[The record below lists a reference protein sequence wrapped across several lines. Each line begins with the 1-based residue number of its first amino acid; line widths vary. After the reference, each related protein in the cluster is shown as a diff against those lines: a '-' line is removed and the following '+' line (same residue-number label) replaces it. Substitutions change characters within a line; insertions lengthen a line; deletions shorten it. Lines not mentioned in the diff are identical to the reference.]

1 MNDILLSGLLN
12 LFALFGA
19 VNRTDKSRS
28 LQMLSNYL
36 TKHFGVRMLDDYLPL
51 YSDLR
56 DFYDI
61 SPELD
66 KDAIIEGICS
76 NIKHKISREDQTLML
91 LRLMEFCDPTP
102 GTQRGAGISEENLQ
116 IFRKV
121 AELFEVDG
129 DIFEDFV
136 CYVSGETNAHVLTLT
151 REGLN
156 GELRLILLERYNKIL
171 FCYNGP
177 DTVLMNDIPV
187 LPGTFLVW
195 QQSGVLKSR
204 HMAPLYYSNIS
215 ALYDTGSRRQEI
227 VLSGRDIN
235 FRFPGSDNGMHDL
248 TFDLRSGQL
257 VAVMGGS
264 GTGKSTLLSL
274 LNGTLRPDSGSIT
287 LNGYDVSDPRVK
299 DLIGFVP
306 QDDLLIEELT
316 VYENLMFTARLCFAD
331 LSMEEIS
338 ARVDTILRELGLE
351 STKHLKVGSPI
362 HKYISGGQRKRLNIA
377 LELIREPA
385 VLFLDEPT
393 SGLSSSD
400 SEKVINLLKEQT
412 YKGKLIVV
420 NIHQPSSD
428 IFKLF
433 DRLWLLDRGG
443 YPVYDG
449 NPIEAVTYF
458 KRAANYAD
466 AEVST
471 CSLCGNVNPEIILNI
486 IDEKALDD
494 RGQITGKR
502 KVSPQEWHRMYLER
516 TDRSAPVERRDI
528 PETEQTRPSKLK
540 QLLIFLQRNLRTK
553 LPDTQY
559 LLITLAETPLLALI
573 VALLTRYAPES
584 GYTVVDNKNLVS
596 YLFMAVIVAIFAG
609 MSVSAEEIFRD
620 RALLK
625 REKFLRLSRSS
636 YLWSKIIYLG
646 GVSLIQTLLFILVGN
661 TVMGIGFGFWFWWL
675 ILFLSSVL
683 ANLTGLILSQ
693 SLSSIVS
700 IYITIPLLLIPQIL
714 LCGLVVKFDDL
725 TPHST
730 TGNVPVIGDMIPSRW
745 AFEALAVS
753 SFSYNDF
760 EREIFPHDKIKYQT
774 QYYRTVWIDELDS
787 RLENAD
793 STDLAIVRNNLPV
806 LWERFGIKPYG
817 GRLEDI
823 RQETLDTAV
832 LADIRAWLTYAEDT
846 LVTIGTR
853 ATLAADRWLSDYQK
867 IHGREALITLRRNN
881 CNEFLESLVINSSS
895 EDLYTVIDGTIV
907 PRVGQVWLDPSSRN
921 GRAPFY
927 SSTKIVGNIKFST
940 LAFNIGI
947 LVLMCLSAGILL
959 FLDIPGRFIRKH
971 GN

>member
-102 GTQRGAGISEENLQ
+102 GSGKGESIAEENMQ

-129 DIFEDFV
+129 DIFADFV

-151 REGLN
+151 RDGMN
-156 GELRLILLERYNKIL
+156 GELRLINLERYNKIL
-171 FCYNGP
+171 FSYNGP

-204 HMAPLYYSNIS
+204 HMLPLYYSNIS
-215 ALYDTGSRRQEI
+215 ALYDSGCRKHEI

-274 LNGTLRPDSGSIT
+274 LNGTIPPDSGSIT
-287 LNGYDVSDPRVK
+287 LNGRDISDPKVK

-466 AEVST
+466 AEIST

-494 RGQITGKR
+494 SGKITDSR
-502 KVSPQEWHRMYLER
+502 KVTPQEWHRMYLER
-516 TDRSAPVERRDI
+516 VDRSGEPEHRDI
-528 PETEQTRPSKLK
+528 PHTEQKRPPRLK
-540 QLLIFLQRNLRTK
+540 QLLIFLQRNLRAK
-553 LPDTQY
+553 LPDSQY
-559 LLITLAETPLLALI
+559 LLITIAETPLLAMI

-584 GYTVVDNKNLVS
+584 GYTVMDNKNLVS
-596 YLFMAVIVAIFAG
+596 YIFMAVIVAIFAG
-609 MSVSAEEIFRD
+609 MSVSAEEIFKD

-625 REKFLRLSRSS
+625 REKFLRLSRSA
-636 YLWSKIIYLG
+636 YLWSKILYLA

-661 TVMGIGFGFWFWWL
+661 TVMGIGFTFWIWWL
-675 ILFLSSVL
+675 ILFLSSML

-693 SLSSIVS
+693 SLNSIVA
-700 IYITIPLLLIPQIL
+700 IYVTIPLLLIPQIL

-725 TPHST
+725 TPRST
-730 TGNVPVIGDMIPSRW
+730 TGNVPIIGDLIPSRW
-745 AFEALAVS
+745 AFEALAVG
-753 SFSYNDF
+753 FFAYNDF
-760 EREIFPHDKIKYQT
+760 EKMTFPDDKVKYQS
-774 QYYRTVWIDELDS
+774 QYYRTAFIYELES
-787 RLENAD
+787 RLESGDSAD
-793 STDLAIVRNNLPV
+793 LEIVRHGIPELS
-806 LWERFGIKPYG
+806 ERTGIRPYG
-817 GRLEDI
+817 GSTDSI
-823 RQETLDTAV
+823 RHGVLDTAS
-832 LADIRAWLTYAEDT
+832 INRIQSWLSYAEDT
-846 LVTIGTR
+846 LGTIGNR
-853 ATLAADRWLSDYQK
+853 ATLAADSHLTAYRDA
-867 IHGREALITLRRNN
+867 HGRDALIKLRRDN
-881 CNEFLESLVINSSS
+881 CNGYLETLVTNSSS
-895 EDLYTVIDGTIV
+895 PELYSVIGNTIV
-907 PRVGQVWLDPSSRN
+907 PKAGQIWLDPPSRN

-927 SSTKIVGNIKFST
+927 SSVKIIGNLKINT
-940 LAFNIGI
+940 VIYNIAI
-947 LVLMCLSAGILL
+947 LLLMCIAAGILL
-959 FLDIPGRFIRKH
+959 FADIPGRFMRKH
-971 GN
+971 

>member
-76 NIKHKISREDQTLML
+76 NIKHRISREDQTLML

-466 AEVST
+466 AEIST

-584 GYTVVDNKNLVS
+584 GYTVIDNKNLVS

-675 ILFLSSVL
+675 ILFLSAVL

>member
-19 VNRTDKSRS
+19 VNRTDKNRS

-76 NIKHKISREDQTLML
+76 NIKHRISREDQTLML

-102 GTQRGAGISEENLQ
+102 GSQKDNNISEENLQ

-136 CYVSGETNAHVLTLT
+136 CYVSGDTNAHVLTLT
-151 REGLN
+151 REGMN
-156 GELRLILLERYNKIL
+156 GELRLIRIDRYNKIL
-171 FCYNGP
+171 FSYNGP

-215 ALYDTGSRRQEI
+215 ALYDTGSRRHEI
-227 VLSGRDIN
+227 ILSGRSIN

-287 LNGYDVSDPRVK
+287 LNGYDVSDPTVK

-331 LSMEEIS
+331 LSREEIS
-338 ARVDTILRELGLE
+338 AKVDSILRDLGLE

-412 YKGKLIVV
+412 CKGKLIVV

-433 DRLWLLDRGG
+433 DRLWILDRGG

-494 RGQITGKR
+494 SGKITDSR

-516 TDRSAPVERRDI
+516 ADSGVPVEQREI
-528 PETEQTRPSKLK
+528 PETEQKRPSKLR

-573 VALLTRYAPES
+573 VALLTRYAPET
-584 GYTVVDNKNLVS
+584 GYTVLDNKNFVS
-596 YLFMAVIVAIFAG
+596 YIFMAVIVAIFAG
-609 MSVSAEEIFRD
+609 MSVSAEEIFKD

-636 YLWSKIIYLG
+636 YLWSKILYLG

-661 TVMGIGFGFWFWWL
+661 TVMGVSFGFWFWWL
-675 ILFLSSVL
+675 ILFLSAVL

-725 TPHST
+725 TPRST
-730 TGNVPVIGDMIPSRW
+730 TGNVPIIGDLIPSRW
-745 AFEALAVS
+745 AFEALAVG
-753 SFSYNDF
+753 SFAYNDF
-760 EREIFPHDKIKYQT
+760 EKMTFPDDKVKYQS
-774 QYYRTVWIDELDS
+774 QYYRTAFIYELES
-787 RLENAD
+787 RLESGDSAD
-793 STDLAIVRNNLPV
+793 LEIVRHGIPV
-806 LWERFGIKPYG
+806 LSERTGIRPYG
-817 GRLEDI
+817 GSTDSI
-823 RQETLDTAV
+823 RHGVLDTAS
-832 LADIRAWLTYAEDT
+832 INRIQSWLSYAEDT
-846 LVTIGTR
+846 LGTIGNR
-853 ATLAADRWLSDYQK
+853 ATLAADSHLTAYRDA
-867 IHGREALITLRRNN
+867 HGRDALIKLRRDN
-881 CNEFLESLVINSSS
+881 CNGYLETLVTNSSS
-895 EDLYTVIDGTIV
+895 PELYSVIGNTIV
-907 PRVGQVWLDPSSRN
+907 PKAGQIWLDPPSRN

-927 SSTKIVGNIKFST
+927 SSVKIIGNLKINT
-940 LAFNIGI
+940 VIYNIAI
-947 LVLMCLSAGILL
+947 LLLMCIAAGILL
-959 FLDIPGRFIRKH
+959 FTDIPGRFMRKH
-971 GN
+971 

>member
-76 NIKHKISREDQTLML
+76 NIKHRISREDQTLML

-102 GTQRGAGISEENLQ
+102 GSQRGAGISEENLQ

-136 CYVSGETNAHVLTLT
+136 CYVSGETNARVLTLT

-156 GELRLILLERYNKIL
+156 GELRLISLERYNKIL
-171 FCYNGP
+171 FSYNGP

-204 HMAPLYYSNIS
+204 HMAPLYYCNIS

-235 FRFPGSDNGMHDL
+235 FRFPGSNNGMHGL

-274 LNGTLRPDSGSIT
+274 LNGTLRPDSGSVT

-331 LSMEEIS
+331 LSREEIS
-338 ARVDTILRELGLE
+338 ARVDSILRDLGLE

-412 YKGKLIVV
+412 YKGRLIVV

-494 RGQITGKR
+494 SGRITDKR
-502 KVSPQEWHRMYLER
+502 KVPPQEWHRMYLER
-516 TDRSAPVERRDI
+516 ADSSAPVEQRDI
-528 PETEQTRPSKLK
+528 PETEQKRPSKLR

-573 VALLTRYAPES
+573 VALLTRYAPET
-584 GYTVVDNKNLVS
+584 GYTVMDNKNFVS
-596 YLFMAVIVAIFAG
+596 YIFMAVIVAIFAG
-609 MSVSAEEIFRD
+609 MSVSAEEIFKD

-636 YLWSKIIYLG
+636 YLWSKILYLG
-646 GVSLIQTLLFILVGN
+646 GVSLLQTLLFILVGN
-661 TVMGIGFGFWFWWL
+661 TVMGVSFGFWFWWL
-675 ILFLSSVL
+675 ILFLSAVL

-725 TPHST
+725 TPRST
-730 TGNVPVIGDMIPSRW
+730 TGNVPVIGDVIPSRW

-753 SFSYNDF
+753 SFAYNDF
-760 EREIFPHDKIKYQT
+760 ERDIFSYDKVKYQT
-774 QYYRTVWIDELDS
+774 QYYRTAFIDELYS
-787 RLENAD
+787 RLESGDSAD
-793 STDLAIVRNNLPV
+793 METVRRNMPV
-806 LWERFGIKPYG
+806 LWERF
-817 GRLEDI
+817 DI
-823 RQETLDTAV
+823 RPYDPQAG
-832 LADIRAWLTYAEDT
+832 IRAWLAYAEDT
-846 LVTIGTR
+846 LGAIGSR
-853 ATLAADRWLSDYQK
+853 ATLAADRILTDYRQE
-867 IHGREALITLRRNN
+867 HGREALLELRRDNWNN
-881 CNEFLESLVINSSS
+881 FLESLVINSSS
-895 EDLYTVIDGTIV
+895 EELLTVIDGTIV
-907 PRVGQVWLDPSSRN
+907 PKVGQVWLDPPSHN

-927 SSTKIVGNIKFST
+927 SSTKIVGDLKFST
-940 LAFNIGI
+940 LAFNISI
-947 LVLMCLSAGILL
+947 LLLMCLSAGVLL
-959 FLDIPGRFIRKH
+959 FLDIPGRFMRKR

>member
-76 NIKHKISREDQTLML
+76 NIKHRISREDQTLML

-102 GTQRGAGISEENLQ
+102 GTQQGDSISEENIL

-121 AELFEVDG
+121 ADLFG
-129 DIFEDFV
+129 IAPDIFEDFV
-136 CYVSGETNAHVLTLT
+136 CYISGETNGRVRTLT
-151 REGLN
+151 REGLD
-156 GELRLILLERYNKIL
+156 GELRLIHLEYYNKIL
-171 FCYNGP
+171 FSYIGP

-187 LPGTFLVW
+187 LSGTFLVW
-195 QQSGVLKSR
+195 QQSGVLKSK
-204 HMAPLYYSNIS
+204 HMAPLYYSNIMS
-215 ALYDTGSRRQEI
+215 LYCTLGQQEEI
-227 VLSGRDIN
+227 LLEGRAVN

-248 TFDLRSGQL
+248 SFTLRSGQL

-264 GTGKSTLLSL
+264 GVGKSTLLSL
-274 LNGTLRPDSGSIT
+274 LNGTLQPDSGSIT
-287 LNGYDVSDPRVK
+287 LNGHKITEPAVR

-306 QDDLLIEELT
+306 QDDLLVEELT
-316 VYENLMFTARLCFAD
+316 VYENLLFTARLCFAD
-331 LSMEEIS
+331 LSPEQIDS
-338 ARVDTILRELGLE
+338 RVNSVLKDLGLE
-351 STKHLKVGSPI
+351 ATRNLKVGSPI

-412 YKGKLIVV
+412 YKGRLIVV

-433 DRLWLLDRGG
+433 DRLWILDRGG

-486 IDEKALDD
+486 IDEKSLDD
-494 RGQITGKR
+494 SGKITDKR
-502 KVSPQEWHRMYLER
+502 KTTPEEWHRMYLEDAR
-516 TDRSAPVERRDI
+516 PDAPVEERAVPI
-528 PETEQTRPSKLK
+528 TEQRRPSRLR
-540 QLLIFLQRNLRTK
+540 QMLIFLQRNLRSK

-559 LLITLAETPLLALI
+559 LAITLAQTPLLALI
-573 VALLTRYAPES
+573 VAMLTRYAPVS
-584 GYTVVDNKNLVS
+584 GYTVMDNKNFVS
-596 YLFMAVIVAIFAG
+596 YIFMAVIVAIFAG
-609 MSVSAEEIFRD
+609 MSVSAEEIFKD

-636 YLWSKIIYLG
+636 YLWSKILYLG

-661 TVMGIGFGFWFWWL
+661 TVMGVGFGFWFWWL
-675 ILFLSSVL
+675 ILFLSAVL

-725 TPHST
+725 TPRST
-730 TGNVPVIGDMIPSRW
+730 TGNVPVIGDVIPSRW

-753 SFSYNDF
+753 SFAYNDF
-760 EREIFPHDKIKYQT
+760 ERDLFPYDKVKYQT
-774 QYYRTVWIDELDS
+774 QYYRTAFIDVLYS
-787 RLENAD
+787 RLESGD
-793 STDLAIVRNNLPV
+793 STDMETVHRNMPV
-806 LWERFGIKPYG
+806 LWERF
-817 GRLEDI
+817 DI
-823 RQETLDTAV
+823 RPHAPQT
-832 LADIRAWLTYAEDT
+832 DIRAWLAYAEDT
-846 LVTIGTR
+846 LGTIGSR
-853 ATLAADRWLSDYQK
+853 ATLAADRILTDYRQE
-867 IHGREALITLRRNN
+867 HGREALLELRRDNWNN
-881 CNEFLESLVINSSS
+881 FLESLVINSSS
-895 EDLYTVIDGTIV
+895 EELLTVIDGTIV
-907 PRVGQVWLDPSSRN
+907 PKVGQVWLDPPSHN

-927 SSTKIVGNIKFST
+927 SSTKIVGNLKFST
-940 LAFNIGI
+940 LAFNISI
-947 LVLMCLSAGILL
+947 LLLMCLSAGVLL
-959 FLDIPGRFIRKH
+959 FLDIPGRFMRKR

>member
-19 VNRTDKSRS
+19 VNGTDRKRSRQ
-28 LQMLSNYL
+28 LLTNYL
-36 TKHFGVRMLDDYLPL
+36 SKHFGVRKLDDYLSL

-56 DFYDI
+56 DFYDV

-66 KDAIIEGICS
+66 KDSIIEGICS
-76 NIKHKISREDQTLML
+76 NIKHRISREDQTLML

-102 GTQRGAGISEENLQ
+102 GTLEGKNITEENLQ

-121 AELFEVDG
+121 ADLFEVG
-129 DIFEDFV
+129 GEIFADFV
-136 CYVSGETNAHVLTLT
+136 CYVSGKTDTHVLTLT
-151 REGLN
+151 REGLD
-156 GELRLILLERYNKIL
+156 GELRLINLEKYNKIL
-171 FCYNGP
+171 FSYNGT

-215 ALYDTGSRRQEI
+215 ALYDTGKEKHEI
-227 VLSGRDIN
+227 VLSGRNIN

-274 LNGTLRPDSGSIT
+274 LNGTIRPDSGTVT
-287 LNGYDVSDPRVK
+287 LNGYDISDPRVK

-331 LSMEEIS
+331 LSREEIS
-338 ARVDTILRELGLE
+338 AKVDSILRDLGLE

-433 DRLWLLDRGG
+433 DRLWILDRGG

-494 RGQITGKR
+494 SGKITDSR
-502 KVSPQEWHRMYLER
+502 KVTPQEWHRMYLDR
-516 TDRSAPVERRDI
+516 VDRSGEPEHRDI
-528 PETEQTRPSKLK
+528 PHTEQKRPPRLK
-540 QLLIFLQRNLRTK
+540 QLLIFLQRNLRAK
-553 LPDTQY
+553 LPDSQY
-559 LLITLAETPLLALI
+559 LLITIAETPLLAMI

-584 GYTVVDNKNLVS
+584 GYTVMDNKNLVS
-596 YLFMAVIVAIFAG
+596 YIFMAVIVAIFAG
-609 MSVSAEEIFRD
+609 MSVSAEEIFKD

-625 REKFLRLSRSS
+625 REKFLRLSRSA
-636 YLWSKIIYLG
+636 YLWSKILYLA

-675 ILFLSSVL
+675 ILFLSAVL

-725 TPHST
+725 TPRST
-730 TGNVPVIGDMIPSRW
+730 TGNVPIIGDLIPSRW
-745 AFEALAVS
+745 AFEALAVG
-753 SFSYNDF
+753 SFAYNDF
-760 EREIFPHDKIKYQT
+760 EKMTFPDDKVKYQS
-774 QYYRTVWIDELDS
+774 QYYRTAFIYELES
-787 RLENAD
+787 RLESGDSAD
-793 STDLAIVRNNLPV
+793 LEIVRHGIPV
-806 LWERFGIKPYG
+806 LSERTGIRPYG
-817 GRLEDI
+817 GSTDSI
-823 RQETLDTAV
+823 RHGVLDTAS
-832 LADIRAWLTYAEDT
+832 INRIQSWLSYAEDT
-846 LVTIGTR
+846 LGTIGNR
-853 ATLAADRWLSDYQK
+853 ATLAADSHLTAYRDA
-867 IHGREALITLRRNN
+867 HGRDALIKLRRDN
-881 CNEFLESLVINSSS
+881 CNGYLETLVTNSSS
-895 EDLYTVIDGTIV
+895 PELYSVIGNTIV
-907 PRVGQVWLDPSSRN
+907 PKAGQIWLDPPSRN

-927 SSTKIVGNIKFST
+927 SSVKIIGNLKINT
-940 LAFNIGI
+940 VIYNIAI
-947 LVLMCLSAGILL
+947 LLLMCIAAGILL
-959 FLDIPGRFIRKH
+959 FADIPGRFMRKH
-971 GN
+971 

>member
-1 MNDILLSGLLN
+1 
-12 LFALFGA
+12 
-19 VNRTDKSRS
+19 
-28 LQMLSNYL
+28 
-36 TKHFGVRMLDDYLPL
+36 
-51 YSDLR
+51 
-56 DFYDI
+56 
-61 SPELD
+61 
-66 KDAIIEGICS
+66 
-76 NIKHKISREDQTLML
+76 ML

-156 GELRLILLERYNKIL
+156 GELRLINLERYNKIL
-171 FCYNGP
+171 FSYNGP

-204 HMAPLYYSNIS
+204 HMLPLYYSNIS
-215 ALYDTGSRRQEI
+215 ALYDTGCRKHEI

-274 LNGTLRPDSGSIT
+274 LNGTIPPDSGSIT
-287 LNGYDVSDPRVK
+287 LNGRDISDPKVK

-466 AEVST
+466 AEIST

-516 TDRSAPVERRDI
+516 TDRSTPVERRDI

-584 GYTVVDNKNLVS
+584 GYTVIDNKNLVS

-675 ILFLSSVL
+675 ILFLSSML

-693 SLSSIVS
+693 SLNSIVA
-700 IYITIPLLLIPQIL
+700 IYVTIPLLLIPQIL

-725 TPHST
+725 TPRST
-730 TGNVPVIGDMIPSRW
+730 TGNVPIIGDLIPSRW
-745 AFEALAVS
+745 AFEALAVG
-753 SFSYNDF
+753 SFAYNDF
-760 EREIFPHDKIKYQT
+760 EKMTFPDDKVKYQS
-774 QYYRTVWIDELDS
+774 QYYRTAFIYELES
-787 RLENAD
+787 RLESGDSAD
-793 STDLAIVRNNLPV
+793 LEIVRHGIPELS
-806 LWERFGIKPYG
+806 ERTGIRPYG
-817 GRLEDI
+817 GSTDSI
-823 RQETLDTAV
+823 RHGVLDTAS
-832 LADIRAWLTYAEDT
+832 INRIQSWLSYAEDT
-846 LVTIGTR
+846 LGTIGNR
-853 ATLAADRWLSDYQK
+853 ATLAADSHLTAYRDA
-867 IHGREALITLRRNN
+867 HGRDALIKLRRDN
-881 CNEFLESLVINSSS
+881 CNGYLETLVTNSSS
-895 EDLYTVIDGTIV
+895 PELYSVIGNTIV
-907 PRVGQVWLDPSSRN
+907 PKAGQIWLDPPSRN

-927 SSTKIVGNIKFST
+927 SSVKIIGNLKINT
-940 LAFNIGI
+940 VIYNIAI
-947 LVLMCLSAGILL
+947 LLLMCIAAGILL
-959 FLDIPGRFIRKH
+959 FADIPGRFMRKH
-971 GN
+971 

>member
-102 GTQRGAGISEENLQ
+102 GSGKGESIAEENMQ

-129 DIFEDFV
+129 DIFADFV
-136 CYVSGETNAHVLTLT
+136 CYVSGETNARVLTLT

-156 GELRLILLERYNKIL
+156 GELRLIRLERYNKIL

-215 ALYDTGSRRQEI
+215 ALYDTGGRRQEI

-235 FRFPGSDNGMHDL
+235 FRFPGSDNGMHGL
-248 TFDLRSGQL
+248 TFDLRSRQL

-274 LNGTLRPDSGSIT
+274 LNGTLRPDSGSVT
-287 LNGYDVSDPRVK
+287 LNGYDVADPRVK

-338 ARVDTILRELGLE
+338 ARVDSILRDLGLE

-449 NPIEAVTYF
+449 NPIEAITYF

-675 ILFLSSVL
+675 ILFLSAVL

-725 TPHST
+725 TPRST
-730 TGNVPVIGDMIPSRW
+730 TGNVPIIGDLIPSRW
-745 AFEALAVS
+745 AFEALAVG
-753 SFSYNDF
+753 SFAYNDF
-760 EREIFPHDKIKYQT
+760 EKMTFPDDKVKYQS
-774 QYYRTVWIDELDS
+774 QYYRTAFIYELES
-787 RLENAD
+787 RLESGDSAD
-793 STDLAIVRNNLPV
+793 LEIVRHGIPV
-806 LWERFGIKPYG
+806 LSERTGIRPYG
-817 GRLEDI
+817 GSTDSI
-823 RQETLDTAV
+823 RHGVLDTAS
-832 LADIRAWLTYAEDT
+832 INRIQSWLSYAEDT
-846 LVTIGTR
+846 LGTIGNR
-853 ATLAADRWLSDYQK
+853 ATLAADSHLTAYRDA
-867 IHGREALITLRRNN
+867 HGRDALIKLRRDN
-881 CNEFLESLVINSSS
+881 CNGYLETLVTNSSS
-895 EDLYTVIDGTIV
+895 PELYSVIGNTIV
-907 PRVGQVWLDPSSRN
+907 PKAGQIWLDPPSRN

-927 SSTKIVGNIKFST
+927 SSVKIIGNLKINT
-940 LAFNIGI
+940 VIYNIAI
-947 LVLMCLSAGILL
+947 LLLMCIAAGILL
-959 FLDIPGRFIRKH
+959 FADIPGRFMRKH
-971 GN
+971 

>member
-66 KDAIIEGICS
+66 KDAIIEGICC
-76 NIKHKISREDQTLML
+76 NIKHRISREDQTLML

-102 GTQRGAGISEENLQ
+102 GTQRGAGISEENLH

-466 AEVST
+466 AEIST

-584 GYTVVDNKNLVS
+584 GYTVIDNKNLVS

-646 GVSLIQTLLFILVGN
+646 GVSLIQTLLFLLVGN

-774 QYYRTVWIDELDS
+774 QYYRTAWIDELDS

>member
-102 GTQRGAGISEENLQ
+102 GSGKGESIAEENMQ

-129 DIFEDFV
+129 DIFADFV

-151 REGLN
+151 RDGMN
-156 GELRLILLERYNKIL
+156 GELRLINLERYNKIL
-171 FCYNGP
+171 FSYNGP

-204 HMAPLYYSNIS
+204 HMLPLYYSNIS
-215 ALYDTGSRRQEI
+215 ALYDTGCRKHEI

-274 LNGTLRPDSGSIT
+274 LNGTIPPDSGSIT
-287 LNGYDVSDPRVK
+287 LNGRDISDPKVK

-466 AEVST
+466 AEIST

-494 RGQITGKR
+494 SGKITDSR
-502 KVSPQEWHRMYLER
+502 KVTPQEWHRMYLER
-516 TDRSAPVERRDI
+516 VDRSGEPEHRDI
-528 PETEQTRPSKLK
+528 PHTEQKRPPRLK
-540 QLLIFLQRNLRTK
+540 QLLIFLQRNLRAK
-553 LPDTQY
+553 LPDSQY
-559 LLITLAETPLLALI
+559 LLITIAETPLLAMI

-584 GYTVVDNKNLVS
+584 GYTVMDNKNLVS
-596 YLFMAVIVAIFAG
+596 YIFMAVIVAIFAG
-609 MSVSAEEIFRD
+609 MSVSAEEIFKD

-625 REKFLRLSRSS
+625 REKFLRLSRSA
-636 YLWSKIIYLG
+636 YLWSKILYLA

-661 TVMGIGFGFWFWWL
+661 TVMGIGFTFWIWWL
-675 ILFLSSVL
+675 ILFLSSML

-693 SLSSIVS
+693 SLNSIVA
-700 IYITIPLLLIPQIL
+700 IYVTIPLLLIPQIL

-725 TPHST
+725 TPRST
-730 TGNVPVIGDMIPSRW
+730 TGNVPIIGDLIPSRW
-745 AFEALAVS
+745 AFEALAVG
-753 SFSYNDF
+753 SFAYNDF
-760 EREIFPHDKIKYQT
+760 EKMTFPDDKVKYQS
-774 QYYRTVWIDELDS
+774 QYYRTAFIYELES
-787 RLENAD
+787 RLESGDSAD
-793 STDLAIVRNNLPV
+793 LEIVRHGIPELS
-806 LWERFGIKPYG
+806 ERTGIRPYG
-817 GRLEDI
+817 GSTDSI
-823 RQETLDTAV
+823 RHGVLDTAS
-832 LADIRAWLTYAEDT
+832 INRIQSWLSYAEDT
-846 LVTIGTR
+846 LGTIGNR
-853 ATLAADRWLSDYQK
+853 ATLAADSHLTAYRDA
-867 IHGREALITLRRNN
+867 HGRDALIKLRRDN
-881 CNEFLESLVINSSS
+881 CNGYLETLVTNSSS
-895 EDLYTVIDGTIV
+895 PELYSVIGNTIV
-907 PRVGQVWLDPSSRN
+907 PKAGQIWLDPPSRN

-927 SSTKIVGNIKFST
+927 SSVKIIGNLKINT
-940 LAFNIGI
+940 VIYNIAI
-947 LVLMCLSAGILL
+947 LLLMCIAAGILL
-959 FLDIPGRFIRKH
+959 FADIPGRFMRKH
-971 GN
+971 

>member
-76 NIKHKISREDQTLML
+76 NIKHRISREDQTLML

-540 QLLIFLQRNLRTK
+540 QLLIFVQRNLRTK

-675 ILFLSSVL
+675 ILFLSAVL

>member
-102 GTQRGAGISEENLQ
+102 GSGKGESIAEENMQ

-129 DIFEDFV
+129 DIFADFV

-151 REGLN
+151 RDGMN
-156 GELRLILLERYNKIL
+156 GELRLINLERYNKIL
-171 FCYNGP
+171 FSYNGP

-204 HMAPLYYSNIS
+204 HMLPLYFSNIS
-215 ALYDTGSRRQEI
+215 ALYDSGCRKHEI

-274 LNGTLRPDSGSIT
+274 LNGTIPPDSGSIT
-287 LNGYDVSDPRVK
+287 LNGRDISDPKVK

-338 ARVDTILRELGLE
+338 TRVDTILRELGLE

-466 AEVST
+466 AEIST

-494 RGQITGKR
+494 SGKITDSR
-502 KVSPQEWHRMYLER
+502 KVTPQEWHRMYLDR
-516 TDRSAPVERRDI
+516 VDRSGEPEHRDI
-528 PETEQTRPSKLK
+528 PHTEQKRPPRLK
-540 QLLIFLQRNLRTK
+540 QLLIFLQRNLRAK
-553 LPDTQY
+553 LPDSQY
-559 LLITLAETPLLALI
+559 LLITIAETPLLAMI

-584 GYTVVDNKNLVS
+584 GYTVMDNKNLVS
-596 YLFMAVIVAIFAG
+596 YIFMAVIVAIFAG
-609 MSVSAEEIFRD
+609 MSVSAEEIFKD

-625 REKFLRLSRSS
+625 REKFLRLSRSA
-636 YLWSKIIYLG
+636 YLWSKILYLA

-661 TVMGIGFGFWFWWL
+661 TVMGIGFTFWIWWL
-675 ILFLSSVL
+675 ILFLSSML

-693 SLSSIVS
+693 SLNSIVT
-700 IYITIPLLLIPQIL
+700 IYVTIPLLLIPQIL

-725 TPHST
+725 TPRST
-730 TGNVPVIGDMIPSRW
+730 TGNVPIIGDLIPSRW
-745 AFEALAVS
+745 AFEALAVG
-753 SFSYNDF
+753 SFAYNDF
-760 EREIFPHDKIKYQT
+760 EKMTFPDDKVKYQS
-774 QYYRTVWIDELDS
+774 QYYRTAFIYELES
-787 RLENAD
+787 RLESGDSAD
-793 STDLAIVRNNLPV
+793 LEIVRHGIPELS
-806 LWERFGIKPYG
+806 ERTGIRPYG
-817 GRLEDI
+817 GSTDSI
-823 RQETLDTAV
+823 RHGVLDTAS
-832 LADIRAWLTYAEDT
+832 INRIQSWLSYAEDT
-846 LVTIGTR
+846 LGTIGNR
-853 ATLAADRWLSDYQK
+853 ATLAADSHLTAYRDA
-867 IHGREALITLRRNN
+867 HGRDALIKLRRDN
-881 CNEFLESLVINSSS
+881 CNGYLETLVTNSSS
-895 EDLYTVIDGTIV
+895 PELYSVIGNTIV
-907 PRVGQVWLDPSSRN
+907 PKAGQIWLDPPSRN

-927 SSTKIVGNIKFST
+927 SSVKIIGNLKINT
-940 LAFNIGI
+940 VIYNIAI
-947 LVLMCLSAGILL
+947 LLLMCIAAGILL
-959 FLDIPGRFIRKH
+959 FADIPGRFMRKH
-971 GN
+971 

>member
-76 NIKHKISREDQTLML
+76 NIKHRISREDQTLML

-466 AEVST
+466 AEIST

-584 GYTVVDNKNLVS
+584 GYTVIDNKNLVS

-730 TGNVPVIGDMIPSRW
+730 TGNVPVVGDMIPSRW

-846 LVTIGTR
+846 LVTIGTQ

>member
-19 VNRTDKSRS
+19 VNHTDKNRSR
-28 LQMLSNYL
+28 QMLTSYM
-36 TKHFGVRMLDDYLPL
+36 TKHFGVRKLDDYLPL

-56 DFYDI
+56 DFYDD

-66 KDAIIEGICS
+66 KDSIIEGICA

-102 GTQRGAGISEENLQ
+102 GSQKGESIPEENMD

-121 AELFEVDG
+121 AELFGVPS

-136 CYVSGETNAHVLTLT
+136 CYVSGDTNNRVLTLN
-151 REGLN
+151 RAGMD
-156 GELRLILLERYNKIL
+156 GELRLINLERYNKIL
-171 FCYNGP
+171 FSYHGR

-195 QQSGVLKSR
+195 QQSGVLKSK
-204 HMAPLYYSNIS
+204 HMDPLYYSNI
-215 ALYDTGSRRQEI
+215 AGLYDTCSEKQEI
-227 VLSGRDIN
+227 VLAGKDIN

-248 TFDLRSGQL
+248 TFTLRSGQL

-274 LNGTLRPDSGSIT
+274 LNGTQRPDSGSIT
-287 LNGYDVSDPRVK
+287 LNGCDISDPRVK

-331 LSMEEIS
+331 LSMEDIS
-338 ARVDTILRELGLE
+338 KKADAILKDLGLE
-351 STKHLKVGSPI
+351 GTKHLKVGSPI

-433 DRLWLLDRGG
+433 DRLWILDRGG

-494 RGQITGKR
+494 SGKITDSR
-502 KVSPQEWHRMYLER
+502 KVTPQEWHRMYLDR
-516 TDRSAPVERRDI
+516 VDRSEEPGHRDI
-528 PETEQTRPSKLK
+528 PHTEQKRPSHLK

-675 ILFLSSVL
+675 ILFLSAVL

-714 LCGLVVKFDDL
+714 LCGLVVKFEDL
-725 TPHST
+725 TPRST
-730 TGNVPVIGDMIPSRW
+730 TGNVPVIGDVIPSRW

-753 SFSYNDF
+753 SFAYNDF
-760 EREIFPHDKIKYQT
+760 ERDIFGYDKVKYQT
-774 QYYRTVWIDELDS
+774 QYYRTAYISELDS

-793 STDLAIVRNNLPV
+793 STDLETVRRGIPV
-806 LWERFGIKPYG
+806 LWDRFDIRPYE

-823 RQETLDTAV
+823 RYGTFDTTLR
-832 LADIRAWLTYAEDT
+832 ADIREWLTYAEDT
-846 LVTIGTR
+846 LGTIGTG
-853 ATLAADRWLSDYQK
+853 ATLAADRILTDYRNK
-867 IHGREALITLRRNN
+867 YGREALLELRRDNWNN
-881 CNEFLESLVINSSS
+881 FLESLVINSASD
-895 EDLYTVIDGTIV
+895 ELYTVIDGTIV
-907 PRVGQVWLDPSSRN
+907 PKVGQVWLDPPSHN

-927 SSTKIVGNIKFST
+927 SSTKIVGNLKIST
-940 LAFNIGI
+940 LAYNIGI
-947 LVLMCLSAGILL
+947 LVLMCLSAGLLL
-959 FLDIPGRFIRKH
+959 FLDIPGRFLRKR

>member
-76 NIKHKISREDQTLML
+76 NIKHRISREDQTLML

-584 GYTVVDNKNLVS
+584 GYTVIDNKNLVS

>member
-19 VNRTDKSRS
+19 VNRTDKNRS

-76 NIKHKISREDQTLML
+76 NIKHRISREDQTLML

-102 GTQRGAGISEENLQ
+102 GSQKDNNISEENLQ

-136 CYVSGETNAHVLTLT
+136 CYVSGDTNAHVLTLT
-151 REGLN
+151 REGMN
-156 GELRLILLERYNKIL
+156 GELRLIRIDRYNKIL
-171 FCYNGP
+171 FSYNGP

-215 ALYDTGSRRQEI
+215 ALYDTGSRRHEI
-227 VLSGRDIN
+227 ILSGRSIN

-274 LNGTLRPDSGSIT
+274 LNGTLRPDSGSVT
-287 LNGYDVSDPRVK
+287 LNGYDVADPMVK

-331 LSMEEIS
+331 LSREEIS
-338 ARVDTILRELGLE
+338 AKVDSILRDLGLE

-412 YKGKLIVV
+412 CKGKLIVV

-433 DRLWLLDRGG
+433 DRLWILDRGG

-494 RGQITGKR
+494 SGKITDSR
-502 KVSPQEWHRMYLER
+502 KVSPQEWHMYLER
-516 TDRSAPVERRDI
+516 ADSGVPVEQREI
-528 PETEQTRPSKLK
+528 PETEQKRPSKLR

-573 VALLTRYAPES
+573 VALLTRYAPET
-584 GYTVVDNKNLVS
+584 GYTVLDNKNFVS
-596 YLFMAVIVAIFAG
+596 YIFMAVIVAIFAG
-609 MSVSAEEIFRD
+609 MSVSAEEIFKD

-636 YLWSKIIYLG
+636 YLWSKILYLG

-661 TVMGIGFGFWFWWL
+661 TVMGVSFGFWFWWL
-675 ILFLSSVL
+675 ILFLSAVL

-693 SLSSIVS
+693 SLNSIVS

-714 LCGLVVKFDDL
+714 LCGLVVKFEDL
-725 TPHST
+725 TPRST
-730 TGNVPVIGDMIPSRW
+730 TGNVPVIGDVIPSRW

-753 SFSYNDF
+753 SFAYNDF
-760 EREIFPHDKIKYQT
+760 ERDIFGDDKVKYQT
-774 QYYRTVWIDELDS
+774 QYYRTAFIYELES
-787 RLENAD
+787 RLESGDSAD
-793 STDLAIVRNNLPV
+793 LEIVRHGIPELS
-806 LWERFGIKPYG
+806 ERTGIRPYG
-817 GRLEDI
+817 GSTDSI
-823 RQETLDTAV
+823 RHGVLDTAS
-832 LADIRAWLTYAEDT
+832 INRIQSWLSYAEDT
-846 LVTIGTR
+846 LGTIGNR
-853 ATLAADRWLSDYQK
+853 ATLAADSHLTAYRDA
-867 IHGREALITLRRNN
+867 HGRDALIKLRRDN
-881 CNEFLESLVINSSS
+881 CNGYLETLVTNSSS
-895 EDLYTVIDGTIV
+895 PELYSVIGNTIV
-907 PRVGQVWLDPSSRN
+907 PKAGQIWLDPPSRN

-927 SSTKIVGNIKFST
+927 SSVKIIGNLKINT
-940 LAFNIGI
+940 VIYNIAI
-947 LVLMCLSAGILL
+947 LLLMCIAAGILL
-959 FLDIPGRFIRKH
+959 FADIPGRFMRKH
-971 GN
+971 

>member
-76 NIKHKISREDQTLML
+76 NIKHRISREDQTLML

-102 GTQRGAGISEENLQ
+102 GSQKDNNISEENLQ

-136 CYVSGETNAHVLTLT
+136 CYVSGDTNAHVLTLT
-151 REGLN
+151 REGMN
-156 GELRLILLERYNKIL
+156 GELRLIRIDRYNKIL
-171 FCYNGP
+171 FSYNGP

-215 ALYDTGSRRQEI
+215 ALYDTGSRRHEI
-227 VLSGRDIN
+227 ILSGRSIN

-287 LNGYDVSDPRVK
+287 LNGYDVSDPTVK

-331 LSMEEIS
+331 LSREEIS
-338 ARVDTILRELGLE
+338 AKVDSILRDLGLE

-433 DRLWLLDRGG
+433 DRLWILDRGG

-494 RGQITGKR
+494 SGKITDSR
-502 KVSPQEWHRMYLER
+502 KVTPQEWHRMYLDR
-516 TDRSAPVERRDI
+516 VDRSGEPEHRDI
-528 PETEQTRPSKLK
+528 PHTEQKRPPRLK
-540 QLLIFLQRNLRTK
+540 QLLIFLQRNLRAK
-553 LPDTQY
+553 LPDSQY
-559 LLITLAETPLLALI
+559 LLITIAETPLLAMI

-584 GYTVVDNKNLVS
+584 GYTVMDNKNLVS
-596 YLFMAVIVAIFAG
+596 YIFMAVIVAIFAG
-609 MSVSAEEIFRD
+609 MSVSAEEIFKD

-625 REKFLRLSRSS
+625 REKFLRLSRSA
-636 YLWSKIIYLG
+636 YLWSKILYLA

-675 ILFLSSVL
+675 ILFLSAVL

-725 TPHST
+725 TPRST
-730 TGNVPVIGDMIPSRW
+730 TGNVPIIGDLIPSRW
-745 AFEALAVS
+745 AFEALAVG
-753 SFSYNDF
+753 SFAYNDF
-760 EREIFPHDKIKYQT
+760 EKMTFPDDKVKYQS
-774 QYYRTVWIDELDS
+774 QYYRTAFIYELES
-787 RLENAD
+787 RLESGDSAD
-793 STDLAIVRNNLPV
+793 LEIVRHGIPV
-806 LWERFGIKPYG
+806 LSERTGIRPYG
-817 GRLEDI
+817 GSTDSI
-823 RQETLDTAV
+823 RHGVLDTAS
-832 LADIRAWLTYAEDT
+832 INRIQSWLSYAEDT
-846 LVTIGTR
+846 LGTIGNR
-853 ATLAADRWLSDYQK
+853 ATLAADSHLTAYRDA
-867 IHGREALITLRRNN
+867 HGRDALIKLRRDN
-881 CNEFLESLVINSSS
+881 CNGYLETLVTNSSS
-895 EDLYTVIDGTIV
+895 PELYSVIGNTIV
-907 PRVGQVWLDPSSRN
+907 PKAGQIWLDPPSRN

-927 SSTKIVGNIKFST
+927 SSVKIIGNLKINT
-940 LAFNIGI
+940 VIYNIAI
-947 LVLMCLSAGILL
+947 LLLMCIAAGILL
-959 FLDIPGRFIRKH
+959 FADIPGRFMRKH
-971 GN
+971 

>member
-76 NIKHKISREDQTLML
+76 NIKHRISREDQTLML

-248 TFDLRSGQL
+248 TFNLRSGQL

-466 AEVST
+466 AEIST

-584 GYTVVDNKNLVS
+584 GYTVIDNKNLVS

-714 LCGLVVKFDDL
+714 LCGLVVKFEDL
-725 TPHST
+725 TPRST

-774 QYYRTVWIDELDS
+774 QYYRTAWIDELDS

-823 RQETLDTAV
+823 RQETLDTTV

>member
-76 NIKHKISREDQTLML
+76 NIKHRISREDQTLML

-584 GYTVVDNKNLVS
+584 GYTVIDNKNLVS

-675 ILFLSSVL
+675 ILFLSAVL

>member
-449 NPIEAVTYF
+449 NPIEAITYF

-675 ILFLSSVL
+675 ILFLSAVL

-774 QYYRTVWIDELDS
+774 QYYRTAWIDELDS

-823 RQETLDTAV
+823 RQETLGTAV

>member
-19 VNRTDKSRS
+19 VNRTDKNRS

-76 NIKHKISREDQTLML
+76 NIKHRISREDQTLML

-102 GTQRGAGISEENLQ
+102 GSQKGESISEENLQ

-136 CYVSGETNAHVLTLT
+136 CYVSGDTNAHVLTLT
-151 REGLN
+151 REGMN
-156 GELRLILLERYNKIL
+156 GELRLIRVDRYNKIL
-171 FCYNGP
+171 FSYNGS

-187 LPGTFLVW
+187 IPGTFLVW

-227 VLSGRDIN
+227 ILSGRDIN
-235 FRFPGSDNGMHDL
+235 FRFPGSDNGMHGL

-274 LNGTLRPDSGSIT
+274 LNGTLRPDSGSVT
-287 LNGYDVSDPRVK
+287 LNGYDVADPMVK

-338 ARVDTILRELGLE
+338 VRVDSILRDLGLE

-412 YKGKLIVV
+412 YKGRLIVV

-494 RGQITGKR
+494 SGRITDKR
-502 KVSPQEWHRMYLER
+502 KVPPQEWHRMYLER
-516 TDRSAPVERRDI
+516 ADSGVPVEQREI
-528 PETEQTRPSKLK
+528 PETEQKRPSKLR

-573 VALLTRYAPES
+573 VALLTRYAPET
-584 GYTVVDNKNLVS
+584 GYTVMDNKNFVS
-596 YLFMAVIVAIFAG
+596 YIFMAVIVAIFAG
-609 MSVSAEEIFRD
+609 MSVSAEEIFKD

-636 YLWSKIIYLG
+636 YLWSKILYLG

-661 TVMGIGFGFWFWWL
+661 TVMGVSFGFWFWWL
-675 ILFLSSVL
+675 ILFLSAVL

-700 IYITIPLLLIPQIL
+700 IYVTIPLLLIPQIL
-714 LCGLVVKFDDL
+714 LCGLVVKFEDL
-725 TPHST
+725 TPRST
-730 TGNVPVIGDMIPSRW
+730 TGNVPVIGDVIPSRW

-753 SFSYNDF
+753 SFAYNDF
-760 EREIFPHDKIKYQT
+760 ERDIFGDDKVKYQT
-774 QYYRTVWIDELDS
+774 QYYRTAFIYELES
-787 RLENAD
+787 RLESGDSAD
-793 STDLAIVRNNLPV
+793 LEIVRHGIPELS
-806 LWERFGIKPYG
+806 ERTGIRPYG
-817 GRLEDI
+817 GSTDSI
-823 RQETLDTAV
+823 RHGVLDTAS
-832 LADIRAWLTYAEDT
+832 INRIQSWLSYAEDT
-846 LVTIGTR
+846 LGTIGNR
-853 ATLAADRWLSDYQK
+853 ATLAADSHLTAYRDA
-867 IHGREALITLRRNN
+867 HGRDALIKLRRDN
-881 CNEFLESLVINSSS
+881 CNGYLETLVTNSSS
-895 EDLYTVIDGTIV
+895 PELYSVIGNTIV
-907 PRVGQVWLDPSSRN
+907 PKAGQIWLDPPSRN

-927 SSTKIVGNIKFST
+927 SSVKIIGNLKINT
-940 LAFNIGI
+940 VIYNIAI
-947 LVLMCLSAGILL
+947 LLLMCIAAGILL
-959 FLDIPGRFIRKH
+959 FADIPGRFMRKH
-971 GN
+971 

>member
-76 NIKHKISREDQTLML
+76 NIKHRISREDQTLML

-102 GTQRGAGISEENLQ
+102 GSQKDNNISEENLQ

-136 CYVSGETNAHVLTLT
+136 CYVSGDTNAHVLTLT
-151 REGLN
+151 REGMN
-156 GELRLILLERYNKIL
+156 GELRLIRIDRYNKIL
-171 FCYNGP
+171 FSYNGP

-215 ALYDTGSRRQEI
+215 ALYDTGSRRHEI
-227 VLSGRDIN
+227 ILSGRSIN

-287 LNGYDVSDPRVK
+287 LNGYDVSDPTVK

-331 LSMEEIS
+331 LSREEIS
-338 ARVDTILRELGLE
+338 AKVDSILRDLGLE

-412 YKGKLIVV
+412 YKGRLIVV

-494 RGQITGKR
+494 SGKITDSR

-516 TDRSAPVERRDI
+516 ADSGVPVEQREI
-528 PETEQTRPSKLK
+528 PETEQKRPSKLR

-573 VALLTRYAPES
+573 VALLTRYAPET
-584 GYTVVDNKNLVS
+584 GYTVLDNKNFVS
-596 YLFMAVIVAIFAG
+596 YIFMAVIVAIFAG
-609 MSVSAEEIFRD
+609 MSVSAEEIFKD

-636 YLWSKIIYLG
+636 YLWSKILYLG

-661 TVMGIGFGFWFWWL
+661 TVMGVSFGFWFWWL
-675 ILFLSSVL
+675 ILFLSAVL

-700 IYITIPLLLIPQIL
+700 IYVTIPLLLIPQIL
-714 LCGLVVKFDDL
+714 LCGLVVKFEDL
-725 TPHST
+725 TPRST
-730 TGNVPVIGDMIPSRW
+730 TGNVPVIGDVIPSRW

-753 SFSYNDF
+753 SFAYNDF
-760 EREIFPHDKIKYQT
+760 ERDIFGDDKVKYQT
-774 QYYRTVWIDELDS
+774 QYYRTAFIYELES
-787 RLENAD
+787 RLESGDSAD
-793 STDLAIVRNNLPV
+793 LEIVRHGIPV
-806 LWERFGIKPYG
+806 LSERTGIRPYG
-817 GRLEDI
+817 GSTDSI
-823 RQETLDTAV
+823 RHGVLDTAS
-832 LADIRAWLTYAEDT
+832 INRIQSWLSYAEDT
-846 LVTIGTR
+846 LGTIGNR
-853 ATLAADRWLSDYQK
+853 ATLAADSHLTAYRDA
-867 IHGREALITLRRNN
+867 HGRDALIKLRRDN
-881 CNEFLESLVINSSS
+881 CNGYLETLVTNSSS
-895 EDLYTVIDGTIV
+895 PELYSVIGNTIV
-907 PRVGQVWLDPSSRN
+907 PKAGQIWLDPPSRN

-927 SSTKIVGNIKFST
+927 SSVKIIGNLKINT
-940 LAFNIGI
+940 VIYNIAI
-947 LVLMCLSAGILL
+947 LLLMCIAAGILL
-959 FLDIPGRFIRKH
+959 FTDIPGRFMRKH
-971 GN
+971 

>member
-102 GTQRGAGISEENLQ
+102 GSGKGESIAEENMQ

-129 DIFEDFV
+129 DIFADFV

-156 GELRLILLERYNKIL
+156 GELRLINLERYNKIL
-171 FCYNGP
+171 FSYNGP

-204 HMAPLYYSNIS
+204 HMLPLYYSNIS
-215 ALYDTGSRRQEI
+215 ALYDTGCRKHEI

-274 LNGTLRPDSGSIT
+274 LNGTIPPDSGSIT
-287 LNGYDVSDPRVK
+287 LNGRDISDPKVK

-584 GYTVVDNKNLVS
+584 GYTVIDNKNLVS

-675 ILFLSSVL
+675 ILFLSAVL

-774 QYYRTVWIDELDS
+774 QYYRTAWIDELDS

>member
-1 MNDILLSGLLN
+1 
-12 LFALFGA
+12 
-19 VNRTDKSRS
+19 
-28 LQMLSNYL
+28 
-36 TKHFGVRMLDDYLPL
+36 
-51 YSDLR
+51 
-56 DFYDI
+56 
-61 SPELD
+61 
-66 KDAIIEGICS
+66 
-76 NIKHKISREDQTLML
+76 
-91 LRLMEFCDPTP
+91 
-102 GTQRGAGISEENLQ
+102 
-116 IFRKV
+116 
-121 AELFEVDG
+121 
-129 DIFEDFV
+129 
-136 CYVSGETNAHVLTLT
+136 
-151 REGLN
+151 
-156 GELRLILLERYNKIL
+156 
-171 FCYNGP
+171 
-177 DTVLMNDIPV
+177 
-187 LPGTFLVW
+187 
-195 QQSGVLKSR
+195 
-204 HMAPLYYSNIS
+204 
-215 ALYDTGSRRQEI
+215 
-227 VLSGRDIN
+227 
-235 FRFPGSDNGMHDL
+235 
-248 TFDLRSGQL
+248 
-257 VAVMGGS
+257 
-264 GTGKSTLLSL
+264 
-274 LNGTLRPDSGSIT
+274 
-287 LNGYDVSDPRVK
+287 
-299 DLIGFVP
+299 
-306 QDDLLIEELT
+306 
-316 VYENLMFTARLCFAD
+316 
-331 LSMEEIS
+331 
-338 ARVDTILRELGLE
+338 
-351 STKHLKVGSPI
+351 
-362 HKYISGGQRKRLNIA
+362 
-377 LELIREPA
+377 
-385 VLFLDEPT
+385 
-393 SGLSSSD
+393 
-400 SEKVINLLKEQT
+400 
-412 YKGKLIVV
+412 
-420 NIHQPSSD
+420 
-428 IFKLF
+428 
-433 DRLWLLDRGG
+433 
-443 YPVYDG
+443 
-449 NPIEAVTYF
+449 
-458 KRAANYAD
+458 
-466 AEVST
+466 
-471 CSLCGNVNPEIILNI
+471 
-486 IDEKALDD
+486 
-494 RGQITGKR
+494 
-502 KVSPQEWHRMYLER
+502 MYLER

-675 ILFLSSVL
+675 ILFLSAVL

>member
-76 NIKHKISREDQTLML
+76 NIKHRISREDQTLML

-102 GTQRGAGISEENLQ
+102 GSGKGESIAEENMQ

-129 DIFEDFV
+129 DIFADFV

-151 REGLN
+151 RDGMN
-156 GELRLILLERYNKIL
+156 GELRLINLERYNKIL
-171 FCYNGP
+171 FSYNGP

-204 HMAPLYYSNIS
+204 HMLPLYYSNIS
-215 ALYDTGSRRQEI
+215 ALYDSGCRKHEI

-274 LNGTLRPDSGSIT
+274 LNGTIPPDSGSIT
-287 LNGYDVSDPRVK
+287 LNGRDISDPKVK

-466 AEVST
+466 AEIST

-494 RGQITGKR
+494 SGKITDSR
-502 KVSPQEWHRMYLER
+502 KVTPQEWHRMYLER
-516 TDRSAPVERRDI
+516 VDRSGEPEHRDI
-528 PETEQTRPSKLK
+528 PHTEQKRPPRLK
-540 QLLIFLQRNLRTK
+540 QLLIFLQRNLRAK
-553 LPDTQY
+553 LPDSQY
-559 LLITLAETPLLALI
+559 LLITIAETPLLAMI

-584 GYTVVDNKNLVS
+584 GYTVMDNKNLVS
-596 YLFMAVIVAIFAG
+596 YIFMAVIVAIFAG
-609 MSVSAEEIFRD
+609 MSVSAEEIFKD

-625 REKFLRLSRSS
+625 REKFLRLSRSA
-636 YLWSKIIYLG
+636 YLWSKILYLA

-661 TVMGIGFGFWFWWL
+661 TVMGIGFTFWIWWL
-675 ILFLSSVL
+675 ILFLSSML

-693 SLSSIVS
+693 SLNSIVA
-700 IYITIPLLLIPQIL
+700 IYVTIPLLLIPQIL

-725 TPHST
+725 TPRST
-730 TGNVPVIGDMIPSRW
+730 TGNVPIIGDLIPSRW
-745 AFEALAVS
+745 AFEALAVG
-753 SFSYNDF
+753 FFAYNDF
-760 EREIFPHDKIKYQT
+760 EKMTFPDDKVKYQS
-774 QYYRTVWIDELDS
+774 QYYRTAFIYELES
-787 RLENAD
+787 RLESGDSAD
-793 STDLAIVRNNLPV
+793 LEIVRHGIPELS
-806 LWERFGIKPYG
+806 ERTGIRPYG
-817 GRLEDI
+817 GSTDSI
-823 RQETLDTAV
+823 RHGVLDTAS
-832 LADIRAWLTYAEDT
+832 INRIQSWLSYAEDT
-846 LVTIGTR
+846 LGTIGNR
-853 ATLAADRWLSDYQK
+853 ATLAADSHLTAYRDA
-867 IHGREALITLRRNN
+867 HGRDALIKLRRDN
-881 CNEFLESLVINSSS
+881 CNGYLETLVTNSSS
-895 EDLYTVIDGTIV
+895 PELYSVIGNTIV
-907 PRVGQVWLDPSSRN
+907 PKAGQIWLDPPSCN

-927 SSTKIVGNIKFST
+927 SSVKIIGNLKINT
-940 LAFNIGI
+940 VIYNIAI
-947 LVLMCLSAGILL
+947 LLLMCIAAGILL
-959 FLDIPGRFIRKH
+959 FADIPGRFMRKH
-971 GN
+971 

>member
-102 GTQRGAGISEENLQ
+102 GSGKGESIAEENMQ

-129 DIFEDFV
+129 DIFADFV

-151 REGLN
+151 RDGMN
-156 GELRLILLERYNKIL
+156 GELRLINLERYNKIL
-171 FCYNGP
+171 FSYNGP

-204 HMAPLYYSNIS
+204 HMLPLYYSNIS
-215 ALYDTGSRRQEI
+215 ALYDTGCRKHEI

-274 LNGTLRPDSGSIT
+274 LNGTIPPDSGSIT
-287 LNGYDVSDPRVK
+287 LNGWDISDPKVK

-449 NPIEAVTYF
+449 NPIEAITYF

-675 ILFLSSVL
+675 ILFLSAVL

-714 LCGLVVKFDDL
+714 LCGLVVKFEDL
-725 TPHST
+725 TPRST
-730 TGNVPVIGDMIPSRW
+730 TGNVPVIGDVIPSRW

-753 SFSYNDF
+753 SFAYNDF
-760 EREIFPHDKIKYQT
+760 ERDIFGYDKVKYQT
-774 QYYRTVWIDELDS
+774 QYYRTAYISELDS

-793 STDLAIVRNNLPV
+793 STDLETVRRGIPV
-806 LWERFGIKPYG
+806 LWDRFDIRPYE

-823 RQETLDTAV
+823 RYGTFDTTLR
-832 LADIRAWLTYAEDT
+832 ADIREWLTYAEDT
-846 LVTIGTR
+846 LGTIGTR
-853 ATLAADRWLSDYQK
+853 ATLAADRILTDYRNK
-867 IHGREALITLRRNN
+867 YGREALLELRRDNWNN
-881 CNEFLESLVINSSS
+881 FLESLVINSAS
-895 EDLYTVIDGTIV
+895 DKLYTVIDGTIV
-907 PRVGQVWLDPSSRN
+907 PRVGQVWLDPPSHN

-927 SSTKIVGNIKFST
+927 SSTKIVGNLKIST
-940 LAFNIGI
+940 LAYNTGI
-947 LVLMCLSAGILL
+947 LVLMCLCAGSLL
-959 FLDIPGRFIRKH
+959 FLDIPGRFLRKR

>member
-1 MNDILLSGLLN
+1 
-12 LFALFGA
+12 
-19 VNRTDKSRS
+19 
-28 LQMLSNYL
+28 
-36 TKHFGVRMLDDYLPL
+36 
-51 YSDLR
+51 
-56 DFYDI
+56 
-61 SPELD
+61 
-66 KDAIIEGICS
+66 
-76 NIKHKISREDQTLML
+76 
-91 LRLMEFCDPTP
+91 
-102 GTQRGAGISEENLQ
+102 
-116 IFRKV
+116 
-121 AELFEVDG
+121 
-129 DIFEDFV
+129 
-136 CYVSGETNAHVLTLT
+136 
-151 REGLN
+151 
-156 GELRLILLERYNKIL
+156 
-171 FCYNGP
+171 
-177 DTVLMNDIPV
+177 
-187 LPGTFLVW
+187 
-195 QQSGVLKSR
+195 
-204 HMAPLYYSNIS
+204 
-215 ALYDTGSRRQEI
+215 
-227 VLSGRDIN
+227 
-235 FRFPGSDNGMHDL
+235 MHGL

-274 LNGTLRPDSGSIT
+274 LNGTLRPDSGSVT
-287 LNGYDVSDPRVK
+287 LNGYDVADPMVK

-331 LSMEEIS
+331 LSREEIS
-338 ARVDTILRELGLE
+338 AKVDSILRDLGLE

-412 YKGKLIVV
+412 CKGKLIVV

-433 DRLWLLDRGG
+433 DRLWILDRGG

-494 RGQITGKR
+494 SGKITDSR

-516 TDRSAPVERRDI
+516 ADSGVPVEQREI
-528 PETEQTRPSKLK
+528 PETEQKRPSKLR

-573 VALLTRYAPES
+573 VALLTRYAPET
-584 GYTVVDNKNLVS
+584 GYTVLDNKNFVS
-596 YLFMAVIVAIFAG
+596 YIFMAVIVAIFAG
-609 MSVSAEEIFRD
+609 MSVSAEEIFKD

-636 YLWSKIIYLG
+636 YLWSKILYLG

-661 TVMGIGFGFWFWWL
+661 TVMGVSFGFWFWWL
-675 ILFLSSVL
+675 ILFLSAVL

-693 SLSSIVS
+693 SLNSIVS

-714 LCGLVVKFDDL
+714 LCGLVVKFEDL
-725 TPHST
+725 TPRST
-730 TGNVPVIGDMIPSRW
+730 TGNVPVIGDVIPSRW

-753 SFSYNDF
+753 SFAYNDF
-760 EREIFPHDKIKYQT
+760 ERDIFGDDKVKYQT
-774 QYYRTVWIDELDS
+774 QYYRTAFIYELES
-787 RLENAD
+787 RLESGDSAD
-793 STDLAIVRNNLPV
+793 LEIVRHGIPELS
-806 LWERFGIKPYG
+806 ERTGIRPYG
-817 GRLEDI
+817 GSTDSI
-823 RQETLDTAV
+823 RHGVLDTAS
-832 LADIRAWLTYAEDT
+832 INRIQSWLSYAEDT
-846 LVTIGTR
+846 LGTIGNR
-853 ATLAADRWLSDYQK
+853 ATLAADSHLTAYRDA
-867 IHGREALITLRRNN
+867 HGRDALIKLRRDN
-881 CNEFLESLVINSSS
+881 CNGYLETLVTNSSS
-895 EDLYTVIDGTIV
+895 PELYSVIGNTIV
-907 PRVGQVWLDPSSRN
+907 PKAGQIWLDPPSRN

-927 SSTKIVGNIKFST
+927 SSVKIIGNLKINT
-940 LAFNIGI
+940 VIYNIAI
-947 LVLMCLSAGILL
+947 LLLMCIAAGILL
-959 FLDIPGRFIRKH
+959 FADIPGRFMRKH
-971 GN
+971 